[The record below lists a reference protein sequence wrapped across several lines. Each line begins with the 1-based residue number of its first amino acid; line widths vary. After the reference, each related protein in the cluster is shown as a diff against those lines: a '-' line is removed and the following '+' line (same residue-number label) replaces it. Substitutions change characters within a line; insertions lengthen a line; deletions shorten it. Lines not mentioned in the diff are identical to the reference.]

1 MSKYT
6 CVVAKRTAFQATVFA
21 RRRRTRQSSGGLERS
36 GHKAATK
43 LPSVLKRWICGT
55 YTRPYD
61 ARPDRKYVRD
71 MASRSVPLGTRVR
84 GFLREALLV
93 ELRDVTAWWRQEA
106 GVTAGEEGQRAIE
119 SESSEKE
126 SAIERYSF
134 LARTYTDGNS
144 ATAKLKLI
152 ARFHSTPVRISK
164 HNVTKHN
171 G

>member
-1 MSKYT
+1 MCEGYGKPFT
-6 CVVAKRTAFQATVFA
+6 TFGNT
-21 RRRRTRQSSGGLERS
+21 G
-36 GHKAATK
+36 
-43 LPSVLKRWICGT
+43 P
-55 YTRPYD
+55 
-61 ARPDRKYVRD
+61 
-71 MASRSVPLGTRVR
+71 
-84 GFLREALLV
+84 GFLEGSPAGG
-93 ELRDVTAWWRQEA
+93 ELRGVTAWWRREA

-119 SESSEKE
+119 SESSEEE